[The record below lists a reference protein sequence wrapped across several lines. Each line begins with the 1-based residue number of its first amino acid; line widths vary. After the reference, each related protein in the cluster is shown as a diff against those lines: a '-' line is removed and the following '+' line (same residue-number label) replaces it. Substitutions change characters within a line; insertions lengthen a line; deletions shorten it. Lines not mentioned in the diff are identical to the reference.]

1 MNIAIVGAGNIGYQ
15 LAKRFA
21 TVKGDVVVIEID
33 PTRAEY
39 ARDYLDA
46 MVIEGNCTSYE
57 VLQTARLDKMDVF
70 VALTSNDEANIL
82 SCKMAK
88 KMGVGTTIARIKN
101 IEYISPDFI
110 LDSQDMG
117 VDLLVQPEQET
128 ARAILR
134 LISLSS
140 STDSI
145 EFENGKIHFTGLR
158 LDAKTDLLRKPL
170 AELGVA
176 YGHLPMRIVAIKRG
190 MRTVIPRGS
199 DFLMKGDQIFFICHP
214 DYFDEAL
221 RLFGKEDVKIEDIMI
236 IGGGQIAY
244 FIAKELQKKLNI
256 KIFENNEAKASA
268 IANKLDDTLVIQGD
282 GSDLDML
289 VLEGLTDMD
298 EFIAV
303 TSDDET
309 NIITSIIAKHLKVPR
324 TITLI
329 NKNEY
334 LPLSGTLGLDAVV
347 SKHQITVNTI
357 ESFIKRQLI
366 SNIADLPGID
376 AEIVVYIA
384 REQSRVSG
392 KLLKNIN
399 FPKNTIV
406 GAIINQDE
414 ELVIPQ
420 GDTRI
425 NVGDKVLVFAS
436 SEQVLSVEKL
446 FK

>member
-21 TVKGDVVVIEID
+21 AVKGDIVIIEID
-33 PTRAEY
+33 PARAEY
-39 ARDYLDA
+39 ARDHLDA

-57 VLQTARLDKMDVF
+57 ILKSARLDKMDVF

-82 SCKMAK
+82 ACKMAK
-88 KMGVGTTIARIKN
+88 KMGVATTISRVKN
-101 IEYISPDFI
+101 IEYISPDFV
-110 LDSQDMG
+110 LDSYDMG

-128 ARAILR
+128 AKAIAR

-158 LDAKTDLLRKPL
+158 LDSKTDMLRRPL
-170 AELGVA
+170 AELGIA
-176 YGHLPMRIVAIKRG
+176 YSHLPMRIVAIKRG
-190 MRTVIPRGS
+190 MRTIIPRGS
-199 DFLMKGDQIFFICHP
+199 DFLMKGDQIFFTCHP
-214 DYFDEAL
+214 DYFDEVL
-221 RLFGKEDVKIEDIMI
+221 ELFGKEDVKIEDIMI

-256 KIFENNEAKASA
+256 KIFENNETKANA
-268 IANKLDDTLVIQGD
+268 IANKLNDTLVIHGD

-298 EFIAV
+298 EFIAI
-303 TSDDET
+303 TGDDET
-309 NIITSIIAKHLKVPR
+309 NIITSIIAKHLKVQR

-334 LPLSGTLGLDAVV
+334 LPLSNTLGLDAVV
-347 SKHQITVNTI
+347 SKHQITVNVI
-357 ESFIKRQLI
+357 ESFIKRQSI
-366 SNIADLPGID
+366 SNIVELPGID
-376 AEIVVYIA
+376 AEIIVYIA
-384 REQSRVSG
+384 KEKSRVTG
-392 KLLKNIN
+392 KLLKNID

-406 GAIINQDE
+406 GAIINQNE
-414 ELVIPQ
+414 ELLIPQ
-420 GDTRI
+420 GDTQI
-425 NVGDKVLVFAS
+425 SAGDRVLIFAS
-436 SEQVLSVEKL
+436 TEHIKSVEKL
-446 FK
+446 FR